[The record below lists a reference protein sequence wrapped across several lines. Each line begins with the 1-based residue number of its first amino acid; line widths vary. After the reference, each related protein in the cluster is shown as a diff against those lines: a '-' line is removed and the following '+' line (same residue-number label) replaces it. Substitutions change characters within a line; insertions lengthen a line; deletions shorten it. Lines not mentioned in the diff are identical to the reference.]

1 MKIVMEQNKAFLD
14 YANEILHVRFD
25 PAQSITIASVTE
37 DNQIMGVV
45 VYTRFTPFGC
55 ELSVASTTPKFLT
68 RSFLRV
74 VFGYP
79 FKQCGMVR
87 ISAVIEDGNINAID
101 MDERLGFIREAT
113 LKQWY
118 GDTDGILLRM
128 TKDECKWI

>member
-68 RSFLRV
+68 RAFLRV

-101 MDERLGFIREAT
+101 MDERLGFIREAI

-118 GDTDGILLRM
+118 GDKDGILLRM

>member
-101 MDERLGFIREAT
+101 MDERLGFIREAI

-118 GDTDGILLRM
+118 GDKDGILLRM